1 MILFSMTTN
10 IFDIRYNIYP
20 WMKEKCNV
28 CGHDYY
34 DVKQHL
40 RRAHKVNNF
49 QLRIKR
55 IKNGRISSIG
65 ARKDERS
72 DIQQKSVKTLNFI
85 SGRILDRYPLP
96 DVWLNFRPQTFGR
109 PDIEFDIRPDTGYV
123 KTGYPLQPYSLLSL
137 YFGTSEPHQLKVP
150 LYFMLPKC

>member
-1 MILFSMTTN
+1 MTTN

-55 IKNGRISSIG
+55 IKIGRISSIG
-65 ARKDERS
+65 AGTDDRS
-72 DIQQKSVKTLNFI
+72 DIQQKPNSEYYIWQDIGPLSDT
-85 SGRILDRYPLP
+85 GRIA
-96 DVWLNFRPQTFGR
+96 
-109 PDIEFDIRPDTGYV
+109 EFSAIDIR
-123 KTGYPLQPYSLLSL
+123 
-137 YFGTSEPHQLKVP
+137 
-150 LYFMLPKC
+150 